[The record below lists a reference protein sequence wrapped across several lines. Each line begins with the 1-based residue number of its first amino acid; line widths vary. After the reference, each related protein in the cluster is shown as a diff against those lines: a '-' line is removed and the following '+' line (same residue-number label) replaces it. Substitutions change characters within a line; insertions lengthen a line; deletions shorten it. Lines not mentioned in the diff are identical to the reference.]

1 MIKQLSLCSLLLFST
16 SLVRAACANKVDP
29 SKVVLFVD
37 TNFSD
42 LEIKHA
48 EIAACKRGE
57 RLQVVPKNY
66 KEYSPL
72 ILKKE
77 ETQKALWDCL
87 KTNTDCSKQRDLKIE
102 AENNMA
108 NFQAQQKPISD
119 QLKEALTEIKTKK
132 GKIKSFAI
140 SGHNGGGHFGG
151 AKGSLGRQEIG
162 TMLSEVPEIN
172 DVTSIL
178 LLGCYTGVKAEVAN
192 WKGIFPRA
200 SLIAG
205 YDGSAPAY
213 SRPQG
218 HQYIEDI
225 LVKEKKLTGL
235 KDVKKINASAKGLI
249 HSLDGLNSAVY
260 LKTMCKEDE
269 EGFYYSSMGGRTFDQ
284 LKLSECEKAIAEV
297 KLLAPNFLNYESG
310 QIEPPKDT
318 VNGELRK
325 IYNKVRANEHCLK
338 SDYTLGGI
346 NAHNVFNML
355 FMEGVKKNFA
365 HYYQDELKEAE
376 EIIDSIN
383 PDNIIKAQEEELK
396 EIDLALKETQQRL
409 EEFKK
414 DPEAFIA
421 KESSDMMKLASE
433 LAALTSDPKNKAFL
447 DKIIQSPYIN
457 THMSPEEL
465 VLYNKYQ
472 KMNWTIQNKS
482 QEITFAKRDPASF
495 QQSLVMGMEMK
506 KSIQSMKM
514 LGLDNMKKN
523 PGLIKDI
530 WIPNSANLA
539 TKSRKELMSN
549 LHKMD
554 GLTFIGGLTPKQTAA
569 LGWIKNTTTKH
580 LVYYQNPFDWHDYQ
594 GKPEAIPDRFKLQ
607 DSIKSWEQGMGGG
620 YVGGS
625 MGGYG
630 YGGAMSGGSM
640 GGSPYGGG
648 YSVGPYTPQQQQPQP
663 EERPMH

>member
-1 MIKQLSLCSLLLFST
+1 MIKQLSLCSLLLLST
-16 SLVRAACANKVDP
+16 SLLRAACANKVDP

-37 TNFSD
+37 TNYSD

-66 KEYSPL
+66 KEYSGL

-77 ETQKALWDCL
+77 ENNKARWDCEAVA
-87 KTNTDCSKQRDLKIE
+87 NADCSKQRQLAYDSEDNLS
-102 AENNMA
+102 
-108 NFQAQQKPISD
+108 NFKAQQKPISD
-119 QLKEALTEIKTKK
+119 QLKDALTEIKTKK

-140 SGHNGGGHFGG
+140 SGHNGGGHFAG
-151 AKGSLGRQEIG
+151 AKGSLGRYEIAA
-162 TMLSEVPEIN
+162 MVSEVPEIN

-178 LLGCYTGVKAEVAN
+178 LLGCYTGVKAEVSN
-192 WKGIFPRA
+192 WKGIFPHA

-225 LVKEKKLTGL
+225 LVKEKILTSL

-249 HSLDGLNSAVY
+249 RSLGGLNSAVY

-297 KLLAPNFLNYESG
+297 KLLYPNFLHYESG
-310 QIEPPKDT
+310 EIEPPKDT

-365 HYYQDELKEAE
+365 HYYQDELKEVE
-376 EIIDSIN
+376 EIIASIN
-383 PDNIIKAQEEELK
+383 PDNIIKTQEEELK
-396 EIDLALKETQQRL
+396 RIDSDLKESQKLL

-421 KESSDMMKLASE
+421 KESSDMMKLTSE
-433 LAALTSDPKNKAFL
+433 LDALTSDPKNKAFL
-447 DKIIQSPYIN
+447 DKIRQNSFIN
-457 THMSPEEL
+457 TPMSPEEL

-472 KMNWTIQNKS
+472 TMNFAIQIKS
-482 QEITFAKRDPASF
+482 QEITFAKRDPTGF
-495 QQSLVMGMEMK
+495 QHSLVMGIEWK
-506 KSIQSMKM
+506 ESSQTRRM
-514 LGLDNMKKN
+514 LNLDNMKKN
-523 PGLIKDI
+523 PGLMKDI

-539 TKSRKELMSN
+539 TKSRKELMTN

-554 GLTFIGGLTPKQTAA
+554 DLTFMGGLTPKQTAA
-569 LGWIKNTTTKH
+569 LGWIKTTTSKH

-594 GKPEAIPDRFKLQ
+594 GKPEAIPDRIKLQ
-607 DSIKSWEQGMGGG
+607 DHIKSSEQGIGGG
-620 YVGGS
+620 SVGGYMS
-625 MGGYG
+625 GVGYG
-630 YGGAMSGGSM
+630 YGSGYVPAGSSNGGAFTNGAGFW
-640 GGSPYGGG
+640 
-648 YSVGPYTPQQQQPQP
+648 
-663 EERPMH
+663 